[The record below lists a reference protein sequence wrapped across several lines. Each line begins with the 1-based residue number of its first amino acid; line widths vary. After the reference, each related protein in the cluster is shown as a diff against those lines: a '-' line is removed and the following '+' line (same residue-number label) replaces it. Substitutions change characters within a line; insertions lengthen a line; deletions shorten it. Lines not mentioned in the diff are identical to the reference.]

1 MLKSRRNKQHIQK
14 ITTQTNLTEKTE
26 QKNPETRGAPI
37 QSQLC
42 VAERQS
48 ENYLCNLVI
57 GKLLVT

>member
-14 ITTQTNLTEKTE
+14 ITTQRNLIEKTE
-26 QKNPETRGAPI
+26 QKNPETRGGHI

-48 ENYLCNLVI
+48 ENYLRNLVI